1 MADISTPAPRAMK
14 AILFGTVT
22 ACATAV
28 IGGVLISAGNETAP
42 YGVTMFIA
50 LPAVTGFVAGCF
62 ARFLWAALV
71 ATILS
76 ILVCFL
82 GLLITG
88 LEGIV
93 CILMASPLIVAGA
106 GIGALLGWC
115 VRSAIDLQGSLLLFP
130 FLGVS
135 SLFAVGQVEERTN
148 ARERVETIVTTHIV
162 SASPEAAWDAIVRV
176 DHILGDKPF
185 LLQIGLPVPTYCTLE
200 GTGVGA
206 KRVCHFDS
214 GEIEEEVTEW
224 DPPKQI
230 SVRMTRVSLPGRH
243 WLRFESATYR
253 FESASPG
260 QTAITRTTTIASR
273 LRPAWYWS
281 QFERLGVQTEHGYL
295 FDSLPL
301 EKGQ

>member
-1 MADISTPAPRAMK
+1 MPNGSTTAPRTTK
-14 AILFGTVT
+14 AILLGTLT

-28 IGGVLISAGNETAP
+28 IGGVLIHAGNETAP
-42 YGVTMFIA
+42 YGVSMFLV

-62 ARFLWAALV
+62 TRLFWAALV
-71 ATILS
+71 ATILAL
-76 ILVCFL
+76 LVCFL
-82 GLLITG
+82 GLLFTG

-106 GIGALLGWC
+106 GVGAVIGWA

-130 FLGVS
+130 LLGVS
-135 SLFAVGQVEERTN
+135 SLFAAGQVEERSSGPD
-148 ARERVETIVTTHIV
+148 RVESIVSTYSV
-162 SASPEAAWDAIVRV
+162 SASPEVAWDAIVRV
-176 DHILGDKPF
+176 EHIAGEKPF

-200 GTGVGA
+200 GSGVGA

-224 DPPKQI
+224 DPPHNI
-230 SVRMTRVSLPGRH
+230 SVKMTRVNMPGRH
-243 WLRFESATYR
+243 WLRFENAAYH
-253 FESASPG
+253 FESMSPG

-273 LRPAWYWS
+273 LRPAWYWKN
-281 QFERLGVQTEHGYL
+281 FEEIGVETEHRYL

-301 EKGQ
+301 ERIE